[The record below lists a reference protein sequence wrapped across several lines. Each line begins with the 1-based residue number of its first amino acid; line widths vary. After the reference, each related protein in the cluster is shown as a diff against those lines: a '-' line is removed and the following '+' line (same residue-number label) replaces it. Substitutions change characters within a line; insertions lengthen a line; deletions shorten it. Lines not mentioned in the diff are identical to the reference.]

1 MILENRR
8 TNTAL
13 LSCRETQQLY
23 DEYEMKKRT
32 QTSVSMNKFSTEV
45 VSRLACRAINSEYS
59 RCSSDFKFDKRGT
72 SNGEPRST
80 RRVQSPSH
88 ARLLLAL
95 VRSPSRGG
103 FDKLRSSFPIL
114 SACLWKNR
122 CSTIASVS
130 SDVMP
135 SQWSLLSSL
144 VAKKFY
150 FVSVK
155 TINRAESELHTCI
168 SERKR
173 VIFAILFSRNLFKI
187 IM

>member
-1 MILENRR
+1 
-8 TNTAL
+8 
-13 LSCRETQQLY
+13 
-23 DEYEMKKRT
+23 
-32 QTSVSMNKFSTEV
+32 MNSFSTEV
-45 VSRLACRAINSEYS
+45 VSRFACRAISSEYS

-72 SNGEPRST
+72 SIGELRST

-88 ARLLLAL
+88 ARLPLTL
-95 VRSPSRGG
+95 VRSLSRGG
-103 FDKLRSSFPIL
+103 FDKLKSPFPIF

-144 VAKKFY
+144 VAENFY

-155 TINRAESELHTCI
+155 KYQSHR
-168 SERKR
+168 R
-173 VIFAILFSRNLFKI
+173 VNYTHASRRGI
-187 IM
+187 G

>member
-1 MILENRR
+1 
-8 TNTAL
+8 
-13 LSCRETQQLY
+13 
-23 DEYEMKKRT
+23 MKKRT

-72 SNGEPRST
+72 SIGEPRST

-135 SQWSLLSSL
+135 SQWSLLSSM

-155 TINRAESELHTCI
+155 KYQSHR
-168 SERKR
+168 R
-173 VIFAILFSRNLFKI
+173 VNYTHASRRGNGSYLQYCFPGTYSKSSCEPL
-187 IM
+187 